1 MQNYFGFLI
10 RVVCPCVLFVCA
22 VALGTSCKTVQSAGE
37 AQLPKSCAIALA
49 AQSGN
54 TKLDEEITKWQ
65 QKSKTSNKE
74 AGKISLEQ
82 LGWKFIEKARISN
95 DPGFYQIAA
104 ACAECIQ
111 AQAPQPSPEAML
123 LRGHSLHQMHR
134 FTEAEPLA
142 RELVKARGLAF
153 DFGLLGDV
161 LMEQGK
167 LKEAIEAYQKMM
179 DQKPNAQAYSRAA
192 HIRWLQG
199 DVTGA
204 EALATMAARAGSP
217 QDREATAWSY
227 SRLAFYEL
235 QQGKMNQAKAALGAA
250 LQWQPEYAPALLLKG
265 KILMGEGNFAE
276 AVPTLKRAAELNPL
290 TDYQWSLSEALR
302 ASGNENEAQIIEAK
316 ISQDDPRTL
325 SLFYATRNINQA
337 KALSLGIEELK
348 LRQDVYTWDALAWAN
363 FSAGNLSEAGVS
375 INQALAENTPEAR
388 FFLHAGIIKARLGN
402 HQSAEKFFHQ
412 ATVIQQMLL
421 PSEREYLKK
430 EVVSLQQKKKSK
442 V

>member
-1 MQNYFGFLI
+1 MQNYYGFLI
-10 RVVCPCVLFVCA
+10 RVVASCGLFICVVGLA
-22 VALGTSCKTVQSAGE
+22 ISCKTVQSAGE
-37 AQLPKSCAIALA
+37 VQLQKACAIALA

-65 QKSKTSNKE
+65 QKSKTTNKE

-95 DPGFYQIAA
+95 DPGFYQVAA

-134 FTEAEPLA
+134 FTEAEPIA

-192 HIRWLQG
+192 HIRWLRG

-204 EALATMAARAGSP
+204 EELAMMAARSGSP

-250 LQWQPEYAPALLLKG
+250 LQWQPEYAPALLIKG
-265 KILMGEGNFAE
+265 KILMSEGDFAQ
-276 AVPTLKRAAELNPL
+276 AVATLKRAAELNPL
-290 TDYQWSLSEALR
+290 TEYHWALADALR
-302 ASGNENEAQIIEAK
+302 ANGSESEAQGIEAK

-325 SLFYATRNINQA
+325 SIFYATRNVNQA
-337 KALSLGIEELK
+337 KALSLSSEELK

-363 FSAGNLSEAGVS
+363 FAAGNLSEAEAS
-375 INQALAENTPEAR
+375 IKNALAEKTPEAR
-388 FFLHAGIIKARLGN
+388 FFLHAGVINARLGN
-402 HQSAEKFFHQ
+402 HQVAKKYLQQ
-412 ATVIQQMLL
+412 ATSIKQMLL
-421 PSEREYLKK
+421 PSERQF
-430 EVVSLQQKKKSK
+430 LQQEAAALTQNKKS
-442 V
+442 